1 MKRVAARPVRTG
13 PEYPQFLRRISPLN
27 KALAADISSLLP
39 EGSCTVDDEALLC
52 YGTDAT
58 RMEAR
63 PEMVVRPPDGDA
75 IPELMKAAGSHG
87 VPVVPR
93 GAGTGLSGGCVP
105 VNGGIVVSTERM
117 RIIKDIDTVNLIAV
131 VDPGVVTARL
141 HDAVEAE
148 GLFYPPDPASFK
160 ACTIGGNV
168 AENAGGLRGLK
179 YGVTR
184 DYVMALKVVLP
195 TGGEIRTG
203 SRTIKSVTGY
213 DLTRLMVGSEG
224 TLGFITEAIVK
235 LIPKPETKAGFLAS
249 YDTLD
254 AASEAVVAIIRTGI
268 VPSTLEIMDEVTLKA
283 VEQYQPT
290 GGGLDEMGALL
301 LVEVDGSDV
310 DVARQAAKLS
320 DALARTGAT
329 EVRRAA
335 NPAEQEQLWRARRSS
350 LTALAR
356 ISPSVVLE
364 DATVPRSEVPAM
376 VRAIRKVADKY
387 GLVIGTFGHAG
398 DGNLHP
404 TIITDLRV
412 PENEKKVHAAVA
424 EIFKAALALGGTLSG
439 EHGIGAAK
447 ASFMED
453 EVGKAGLAAMRAVK
467 DALDPSGIMNP
478 GKIFV

>member
-1 MKRVAARPVRTG
+1 LCPPLFTVTTPAVRRNRPLGRT
-13 PEYPQFLRRISPLN
+13 IID
-27 KALAADISSLLP
+27 DIATLLP
-39 EGSCTVDDEALLC
+39 VGSFTTSEEALLC

-58 RMEAR
+58 RIEAR
-63 PEMVVRPPDGDA
+63 PDVVVRPEDA
-75 IPELMKAAGSHG
+75 SSIPGVMKAAAAHG
-87 VPVVPR
+87 TPVVPR

-105 VNGGIVVSTERM
+105 VKGGVVLSTERM
-117 RIIKDIDTVNLIAV
+117 RGILEIDPVNLIAV
-131 VDPGVVTARL
+131 VEPGVVTAKL
-141 HDAVEAE
+141 HEAVEAV
-148 GLFYPPDPASFK
+148 GLFYPPDPASFR

-195 TGGEIRTG
+195 TGGEVRTG

-224 TLGFITEAIVK
+224 TLGFITEATLK
-235 LIPKPETKAGFLAS
+235 LIPKPETKAAFLVS
-249 YDTLD
+249 YNTLD
-254 AASEAVVAIIRTGI
+254 AASEAVVAIIRAGLI
-268 VPSTLEIMDEVTLKA
+268 PSTLEIMDDITLKA

-290 GGGLDEMGALL
+290 GGDLDGAGALL
-301 LVEVDGSDV
+301 LIEVDGSEPE
-310 DVARQAAKLS
+310 VARQAGRLH
-320 DALARTGAT
+320 DTLAGTRPAGL
-329 EVRRAA
+329 RQAA
-335 NPAEQEQLWRARRSS
+335 DPAEQEQLWKARRSA

-376 VRAIRKVADKY
+376 VRAIRTVALKY

-412 PENEKKVHAAVA
+412 PENRKKVHAAVA
-424 EIFKAALALGGTLSG
+424 EIFKAALSLGGTLSG
-439 EHGIGAAK
+439 EHGIGVAK
-447 ASFMED
+447 SSFMED
-453 EVGKAGLAAMRAVK
+453 EVGKEGLAAMRAVK
-467 DALDPSGIMNP
+467 DALDPRGIMNP
-478 GKIFV
+478 GKIFA